1 MKFISRLLPV
11 VLSAAAPLVSAAEL
25 NPLFQNHAVLQCD
38 SRVPVWGTGRNGE
51 KITVAFGGQMVSTT
65 VADGT
70 WKVWL
75 APMKAN
81 ARPQTLGV
89 RGDNTIE
96 ISDVLVGEVWIAS
109 GQSNMERQLGL
120 RAGQQP
126 IVDWENEV
134 AAANHPQIRQF
145 QVPQI
150 KSFTP
155 QSVAKGAWKVCSPQT
170 AGDFSALGYFF
181 ARDLFAAR
189 NVPVGII
196 FSAWGGTPAEAWTS
210 EATLQTLP
218 DFADP
223 LSDLKQLIADPDLA
237 LRKSQAKQAAWLE
250 KVDPGSKPGAAWS
263 ADTFAD
269 GDWKSMTLPNFVESA
284 GYPGFD
290 GVFWLRR
297 AFGLPENWDGG
308 DVELHLGAVDDMD
321 TTWINGE
328 QVGMTSGWD
337 VRRIYQ
343 IPGRLL
349 KRGENTIAV
358 RVLDAAGGGGAYGGD
373 DAMHLVFHVD
383 GKAETVP
390 LSGEWR
396 CKPGVTIRESGWPP
410 SDLSDNPSTPT
421 VLYNGMIAPILPYAM
436 RGVIWYQGEANAGR
450 ERQYQTLFPAMID
463 GWRKAWGGAEFPFL
477 FVQIAPFRGM
487 PPEIREAQFLTAKTT
502 RNTAMAVTI
511 DCGDANDIHP
521 THKQPVGARLA
532 LAARALAY
540 GEKLEYSGPVFE
552 KMKASGNKVALDFS
566 HTGGGLV
573 AKDGELKG
581 FTIAGE
587 DNSFHPAEAK
597 IVGDTVVVS
606 SPKVDQPV
614 AVRYGWADVPE
625 GNLFNCDGLPASPFR
640 SDVN

>member
-11 VLSAAAPLVSAAEL
+11 VLSAAAPLVTAAEL

-75 APMKAN
+75 VPMKAN

-96 ISDVLVGEVWIAS
+96 ISDILVGEVWIAS

-155 QSVAKGAWKVCSPQT
+155 QSMAKGAWKVCSPQT

-358 RVLDAAGGGGAYGGD
+358 RVLDAAGGGGA
-373 DAMHLVFHVD
+373 
-383 GKAETVP
+383 
-390 LSGEWR
+390 
-396 CKPGVTIRESGWPP
+396 
-410 SDLSDNPSTPT
+410 
-421 VLYNGMIAPILPYAM
+421 
-436 RGVIWYQGEANAGR
+436 
-450 ERQYQTLFPAMID
+450 
-463 GWRKAWGGAEFPFL
+463 
-477 FVQIAPFRGM
+477 
-487 PPEIREAQFLTAKTT
+487 
-502 RNTAMAVTI
+502 
-511 DCGDANDIHP
+511 
-521 THKQPVGARLA
+521 
-532 LAARALAY
+532 
-540 GEKLEYSGPVFE
+540 
-552 KMKASGNKVALDFS
+552 
-566 HTGGGLV
+566 
-573 AKDGELKG
+573 
-581 FTIAGE
+581 
-587 DNSFHPAEAK
+587 
-597 IVGDTVVVS
+597 
-606 SPKVDQPV
+606 
-614 AVRYGWADVPE
+614 
-625 GNLFNCDGLPASPFR
+625 
-640 SDVN
+640 